1 MSVASYRRSF
11 GSVWMLRVTETPVV
25 PSQVAAEMTR
35 ITPFKLEAGLF
46 RVRLGI
52 YLLFTNFRFMGLIR
66 VFCVCNL
73 AT

>member
-1 MSVASYRRSF
+1 MWPVTADLLVLWMS
-11 GSVWMLRVTETPVV
+11 RVTETPVV
-25 PSQVAAEMTR
+25 QVAAEMTR